1 VRFPVLRVGLAVQKV
16 LLPHRQISGVVRG
29 TGIWRVHRP
38 YTNNADFPKHFRR
51 SLDWRVWQVC
61 VYQRNNYGGVVCLDV
76 GIEDDS
82 GGEEGDMKSTI
93 YLRPLPRPSKDYW
106 CGNNDYDK

>member
-1 VRFPVLRVGLAVQKV
+1 
-16 LLPHRQISGVVRG
+16 VVRG

-38 YTNNADFPKHFRR
+38 YTINADFPKHFRQ

-61 VYQRNNYGGVVCLDV
+61 VYQRNNYGGVVCFDV

-82 GGEEGDMKSTI
+82 GGEEGDMKKLVLLI
-93 YLRPLPRPSKDYW
+93 IIRIINAFHKKFAVVDAVGKRVAK
-106 CGNNDYDK
+106 